1 MQGMTRL
8 ERIIGMVTLWHSLG
22 PIELDAQLKRN
33 CIAEWIQVGA
43 SGGEC
48 AMRGLRDRFDFV
60 TLNLPVGGEQRQ
72 AQRKG
77 NHLKKC
83 SRGKLAHI
91 SFRASRMSSSE
102 TENSESFKIPKTL
115 SNGGFSCAPSDFTK
129 SKTFSC
135 FSRGNSRIDE
145 ATASRREFGPIDT
158 VHARQNRRR
167 EFAKYRT

>member
-1 MQGMTRL
+1 M
-8 ERIIGMVTLWHSLG
+8 
-22 PIELDAQLKRN
+22 N
-33 CIAEWIQVGA
+33 QVGA

-72 AQRKG
+72 AQRQR

-102 TENSESFKIPKTL
+102 TENSEYFKIQKTL
-115 SNGGFSCAPSDFTK
+115 FNGGFSCAPSDFTNGGADARWLHP
-129 SKTFSC
+129 S
-135 FSRGNSRIDE
+135 SRRQRISLGAVHYRIDDVGLQSIGSE
-145 ATASRREFGPIDT
+145 GQRSLD
-158 VHARQNRRR
+158 
-167 EFAKYRT
+167 